1 MNSKIRLMIF
11 ALIVLSGAGC
21 SFCQSKIV
29 STETSTR
36 NEFLEVIHPRPY
48 RPITS
53 PVKVSGKSN
62 FNEANTRIRVRDNNG
77 TVLSDTFT
85 TAEGWLNRLYPF
97 SKDVYYDK
105 PSSREGVVEVFEES
119 AEDGSEIRKITI
131 PVEFS
136 DFRNGDK

>member
-1 MNSKIRLMIF
+1 MNSKIIPIIC
-11 ALIVLSGAGC
+11 ALIVVSGAGC
-21 SFCQSKIV
+21 SFCQSRMVLEEI
-29 STETSTR
+29 STR
-36 NEFLEVIHPRPY
+36 NEFLEVTYPLPY
-48 RPITS
+48 QKITS

-62 FNEANTRIRVRDNNG
+62 FNEANTRIKVRDNNE

-97 SKDVYYDK
+97 SKDVSYQK

-136 DFRNGDK
+136 DFTRP